1 MIKTIIFDIGQ
12 VLAKFR
18 WKDYMDDLGFNQE
31 IKERVGRAT
40 VLSPYWNEVD
50 RGIMTMPEII
60 EACVKLDKEI
70 EAEIRLFFKDRRTMV
85 VEFDYAKDLVKGLKE
100 QGYHIYLLSNYGE
113 ENFSYVENVFSFMPY
128 IDGKIISYQI
138 KHIKPEPEIYQA
150 LIDTYHLIP
159 DECVFLDDVE
169 ANLKGAEKFGIH
181 TIHFTDL
188 ESAKKRLKE
197 LKIEI

>member
-40 VLSPYWNEVD
+40 VLSPYWSEVD

-138 KHIKPEPEIYQA
+138 KHIKPESEIYQA

>member
-40 VLSPYWNEVD
+40 VLSPYWSEVD